1 MILKIANIISFLPLL
16 IFIIEFIIIIKKYLL
31 KQPFLNNLIY
41 YYGLILSPSIAQVL
55 KYIIPYPKWMHKYTM
70 RPDGARDC
78 NYLSNNG
85 LRAKNSPAMPSGHMT
100 TTSYFVIYNSLS
112 YIKQNKLINIIPYI
126 LLLIG
131 MGWSRIYKL
140 CHNLIQVIFGII
152 LGSIIGL
159 LFFYFN

>member
-1 MILKIANIISFLPLL
+1 MILKLANIISFLPLL

-31 KQPFLNNLIY
+31 NQPFLNNLTY

-55 KYIIPYPKWMHKYTM
+55 KYIIPYPKWMHKYTK

-78 NYLSNNG
+78 NYFSNNG
-85 LRAKNSPAMPSGHMT
+85 LRPQNSPAMPSGHMT
-100 TTSYFVIYNSLS
+100 TTSYFVMYNSLS

-126 LLLIG
+126 LLVIV
-131 MGWSRIYKL
+131 MGWARIYKL

-152 LGSIIGL
+152 LGSILGL